1 MPSTLTEAQVLALA
15 PGDVIADEDG
25 FSCVIT
31 AITGPT
37 RLATGNIIRRVTTKA
52 PYGGWGSTIGLHTN
66 AARVRFT
73 QKDAA

>member
-25 FSCVIT
+25 FACVIT

-37 RLATGNIIRRVTTKA
+37 RLGNNLIRRVTTKA
-52 PYGGWGSTIGLHTN
+52 PYGGWGCTIGLHTT